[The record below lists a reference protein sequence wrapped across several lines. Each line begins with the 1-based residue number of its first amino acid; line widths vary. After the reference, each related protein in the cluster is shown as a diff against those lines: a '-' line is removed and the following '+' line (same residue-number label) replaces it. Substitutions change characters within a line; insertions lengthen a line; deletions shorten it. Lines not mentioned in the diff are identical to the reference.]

1 MRTLTVY
8 IKTGHK
14 YDRPLYILEGL
25 KSPDP
30 VRAIT
35 DWENG
40 GLTGLVVEVPS
51 ISPALVDELLNCA
64 GVSSLSIV

>member
-1 MRTLTVY
+1 MLTLTVY
-8 IKTGHK
+8 IEQGHK

-25 KSPDP
+25 KSHDP

-51 ISPALVDELLNCA
+51 VSPALVDAL
-64 GVSSLSIV
+64 GQ